1 MSRRTVSNATRNAGR
16 EYIIKF
22 LDNMA
27 AECDLHLQ
35 GDKGRFLS

>member
-16 EYIIKF
+16 EYITKF

-27 AECDLHLQ
+27 AECVLHLQ
-35 GDKGRFLS
+35 GDAGRFLS